1 MMDPA
6 NGLLILGWP
15 ILYRNTSLGMSQ
27 SMMWSWNILSCGWMQ
42 LRIPTFTAARM
53 NLRELVSKCRP
64 IKCVNLSGNEGSQRF
79 AGLNLCAAFGIKMV
93 HKNIFHYLSECFK
106 STSLISGSSPFRN
119 KVTQIWKPN
128 INVNLPNTSLNFIA
142 ASGLELFIE
151 VGKSSKHNDQVSKHY
166 PSVSRYFQ
174 SSSFSSHV
182 LGSIFQRFA
191 AQTRYQC

>member
-1 MMDPA
+1 
-6 NGLLILGWP
+6 
-15 ILYRNTSLGMSQ
+15 MSQ
-27 SMMWSWNILSCGWMQ
+27 SMLTSQLHKDIFNEGAAYFLISGWMQ
-42 LRIPTFTAARM
+42 LQSGILTTVCC

-106 STSLISGSSPFRN
+106 STGLISGSSPFRN

-151 VGKSSKHNDQVSKHY
+151 VRK
-166 PSVSRYFQ
+166 
-174 SSSFSSHV
+174 SSSFSWHV